1 MRDISFE
8 HLTELSSEST
18 AESYKTKR
26 LLRNAYI
33 LDVHTS
39 VKCRHTYSNIT
50 RSIMW
55 NTYKYATFGLVS
67 MVNKVGLR

>member
-1 MRDISFE
+1 MIDISFE

-39 VKCRHTYSNIT
+39 VKCRHTCIT
-50 RSIMW
+50 RNRMW
-55 NTYKYATFGLVS
+55 NTYKYATFGLVVS
-67 MVNKVGLR
+67 MVSKVGLR